1 MLYRSA
7 DRLVYKLL
15 MLIYAGSLTV
25 ANASL
30 DGLFRYCFLSPDID
44 KNINAGYHNRIKT
57 RRSKE
62 I

>member
-1 MLYRSA
+1 
-7 DRLVYKLL
+7 
-15 MLIYAGSLTV
+15 MLIYAGSLMV

-44 KNINAGYHNRIKT
+44 KNINAGYHNHIKT
-57 RRSKE
+57 RRSKG